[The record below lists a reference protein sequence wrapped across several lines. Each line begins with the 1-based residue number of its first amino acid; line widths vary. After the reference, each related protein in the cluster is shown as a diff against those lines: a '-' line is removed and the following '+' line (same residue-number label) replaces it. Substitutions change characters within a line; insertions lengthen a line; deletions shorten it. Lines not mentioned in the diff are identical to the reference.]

1 MPADALTIDFEAEAT
16 GAAPSGFT
24 SAVNKGRPG
33 AWRVERVVG
42 APSGAT
48 AVVQTDADRTNS
60 RFPVLI
66 YDNLQATDVDLSV
79 RFQPVSGRVDQAAG
93 LVWRYTD
100 PPNYYVCLANAPLDN
115 VLLYTQEK

>member
-1 MPADALTIDFEAEAT
+1 MEPGQPMPADALMIDFEAEAA
-16 GAAPSGFT
+16 GAVPSGFT

-42 APSGAT
+42 APSGAN

-79 RFQPVSGRVDQAAG
+79 RFQPVSGRSEEGRVG
-93 LVWRYTD
+93 NECVSTCRSRWLPEHY
-100 PPNYYVCLANAPLDN
+100 
-115 VLLYTQEK
+115 KKK